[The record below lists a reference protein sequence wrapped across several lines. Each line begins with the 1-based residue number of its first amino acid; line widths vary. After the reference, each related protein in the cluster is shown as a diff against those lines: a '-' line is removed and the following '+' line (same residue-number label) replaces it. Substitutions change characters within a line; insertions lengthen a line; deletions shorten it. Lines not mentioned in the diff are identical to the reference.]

1 MSCRRKPPTLCG
13 SLAAAAE
20 RAGECIVVVAVACVL
35 LSIFF
40 YVLLAQNFR
49 IVVFGVLCAHPGRDH
64 EHAVSESVGLC
75 L

>member
-1 MSCRRKPPTLCG
+1 M
-13 SLAAAAE
+13 AAAAD
-20 RAGECIVVVAVACVL
+20 RGGESLRRVAVACVL
-35 LSIFF
+35 ISIFF